1 MTWIQTEMISF
12 SILLILVFCSSLK
25 FVYGEDAVVTDKV
38 IFEVAIDGD
47 PAGTVVLGLFGKVVP
62 KTVANFKAF
71 AGKGFKGYK
80 YEGSKFH
87 RVIKNFMIQGGDVIS
102 GDGTGSI
109 CIYDEGDG
117 KYFPDENFELK
128 HNYPGIL
135 SMANADF
142 KEHYKT
148 YVTTGN
154 KLSVALLM
162 DSTASFSN
170 VFCKWK
176 NSSINLM
183 ISSLVHDEEKTH
195 LLRNIYVKMAGF
207 M

>member
-135 SMANADF
+135 SMANAGKDTNGCQF
-142 KEHYKT
+142 FITTINTPWLDGHHVVFGKVLEGMNVIEKIESLKT
-148 YVTTGN
+148 NDEDQPLHNVVISQSKVEEN
-154 KLSVALLM
+154 VA
-162 DSTASFSN
+162 
-170 VFCKWK
+170 V
-176 NSSINLM
+176 
-183 ISSLVHDEEKTH
+183 
-195 LLRNIYVKMAGF
+195 
-207 M
+207 

>member
-162 DSTASFSN
+162 DSTAREN
-170 VFCKWK
+170 PLVEKYICKNGWLYVAEQTTFQP
-176 NSSINLM
+176 SSVIIRFIKKERGN
-183 ISSLVHDEEKTH
+183 
-195 LLRNIYVKMAGF
+195 
-207 M
+207 